1 MDHSKYKTA
10 WRLTVLILSA
20 IVALTACGG
29 GGGSSGGGGGNDGG
43 GDTPPM
49 ALETFQKADVVI
61 GQPDFIGT
69 EANQN
74 GSIGAS
80 GFDKPAGSPAV
91 GAEGQLFISD
101 TWNARILGYDVI
113 PDMNSLPADF
123 VLGQGDFTSGE
134 SGLFVRPRDIAIG
147 DGKMAV
153 ADYNGNDVFL
163 YGPVPTDGTTVTPVS
178 LSKVFPD
185 PGSPCDV
192 NYRSFPTS
200 VALSGNGKLV
210 IADSGQHRVLI
221 WNTVPNSRDQAPDL
235 ILGQSD
241 FNHCTE
247 NDTDQDGEK
256 DDAPSANTLNYPAGV
271 WTDGERLAVADRH
284 NYRVLIWNTFPTE
297 NGQPADVVIG
307 QPGFN
312 TSNASVSPA
321 GYFWPDGLDS
331 NGTQLAVP
339 DASNHRVLVWN
350 TFPTENG
357 QLADVVL
364 GQGDFR
370 HTSRNDDNQ
379 DGSDDG
385 SATARTLNGPTGVR
399 FHDDKLLISD
409 TGNNRVLI
417 LQLRTE

>member
-1 MDHSKYKTA
+1 MMDHPRYKTA
-10 WRLTVLILSA
+10 WQFAALTLGATLT
-20 IVALTACGG
+20 LTACGG
-29 GGGSSGGGGGNDGG
+29 GGGG
-43 GDTPPM
+43 GDTPPTPM
-49 ALETFQKADVVI
+49 ALETFQRADVVI

-74 GSIGAS
+74 GSIGAN
-80 GFDKPAGSPAV
+80 GFDKPTGNPTVS
-91 GAEGQLFISD
+91 AEGQLFISD
-101 TWNARILGYDVI
+101 TWNSRILGYDAV
-113 PDMNSLPADF
+113 PDMNNLPADF
-123 VLGQGDFTSGE
+123 VLGQGDFTSGQ
-134 SGLFVRPRDIAIG
+134 SDLFTRPRDIAIAAS
-147 DGKMAV
+147 KMAV
-153 ADYNGNDVFL
+153 ADYNSNDVFL
-163 YGPVPTDGTTVTPVS
+163 YDPIPMDGTTIPPVS

-185 PGSPCDV
+185 SDSPCDV
-192 NYRSFPTS
+192 NYRDFPTS
-200 VALSGNGKLV
+200 VALSDDGKLV

-221 WNTVPNSRDQAPDL
+221 WNTVPTGRNQAPDL

-247 NDTDQDGEK
+247 NDTDQDGEEN
-256 DDAPSANTLNYPAGV
+256 DTPSASTLNYPAGV

-297 NGQPADVVIG
+297 NGQPADVVLG

-312 TSNASVSPA
+312 TNTRFYESSMPPASV
-321 GYFWPDGLDS
+321 FWPDGLDS
-331 NGTQLAVP
+331 NGTQLALA
-339 DASNHRVLVWN
+339 DGENNRVLVWN

-364 GQGDFR
+364 GQSDFL
-370 HTSRNDDNQ
+370 HNQSNDDDQ
-379 DGSDDG
+379 DSSDDG
-385 SATARTLNGPTGVR
+385 SATARTLDDPTGVR